1 MASDLVQFAGFELD
15 RGAYQLR
22 RKGRVLRLQRIP
34 FDLLLLLVERPGQL
48 VTRDEIREWIW
59 GKEVFLD
66 SDSSINTAVRKLRR
80 ALHDHPGSPRFIATV
95 PAKGYRFIGELSEPA
110 SQIVLSS
117 DSPSV
122 FPDAESKAG
131 PPRSGSTGE
140 RRRLTVLFCDLMNSP
155 ALTAQGNQEEW
166 WAAIA
171 DRHRA
176 AVQAIERYGG
186 RAGPYR
192 GDGVMAY
199 FGWPEAH
206 DNNAEHAVR
215 AGLAILEAVSVLNQP
230 APARLR
236 IRPRIGIDS
245 GAVLIGPGTGQE
257 ANVFGDTPNIAVH
270 AQAAGAP
277 GTLLITAATLRLVVG
292 LFAVEDHGAKV
303 VNGLERPIHLYRVI
317 KPTSARGRLE
327 AAAAR
332 GLTPFVGREEEL
344 RLLMNRWEWGLEGE
358 GQVALITG
366 EPGIGKSRLM
376 RRFNEQIAGTPHNWV
391 QGVASAFFQFA
402 PFYAIGQLLR
412 ELLASR
418 SAESAGHQL
427 TQLETALASAG
438 LKSAE
443 TVALIAPLLNL
454 SLPAKHQSSQSPEN
468 LRRRLLGTLAAWL
481 LHAAGPNPLVIAI
494 EDLHWADPSTLDLL
508 LLLADQAAT
517 ARLLL
522 LLTARP
528 EFHAQRQSRA
538 HHTQIM
544 LSRLNVRDTRAMVE
558 RVAAQ
563 KPFSEAAIAAVI
575 KRASGVPLFVEEL
588 TRTVLED
595 GDARLTE
602 RAIPATLHD
611 SLMARL
617 DRLGSARELLQLG
630 AVIGS
635 EFSYELLRAV
645 HPDAEDALQCD
656 LHKLTGAELL
666 YSRGLPPNA
675 DYQFKHALIR
685 DAAYE
690 ALLKDRRKEL
700 HLQVARAID
709 ERFLALKKDHPEV
722 LARHWSE
729 AGELELAIAAWNRA
743 GKIAVAR
750 NAFHEALESYRQAL
764 ALLELQPESPE
775 RDSREME
782 LRQSIYSMLS
792 ITKGYAAPETIQ
804 AVETST
810 TLAEKVGDLGQ
821 LFNLLTSLGSTHL
834 IAGDY
839 LGSSAILDRALEL
852 TVRHSIPVSLAYLHV
867 LQTIVRYCRGDLEGA
882 EKHFSAWFEL
892 FCQPGA
898 VPSIPIA
905 VNAFAFG
912 GLNAWLRGLADT
924 ARERERQMIATASQG
939 SPFDVAN
946 SKYCGGRLVL
956 NLRDY
961 ARAETLAT
969 SAVELAEKHQFPN
982 PAVRGRGILGLA
994 RAHLRSTAE
1003 GIGLIQQCLAGMRE
1017 IGTRM
1022 AITSTLSDLAEA
1034 QGLEGH
1040 VGEAL
1045 ETIELT
1051 LRGFPV
1057 ERFHR
1062 PETLRLRGELRLKK
1076 GQPHLAEVDFRDAIV
1091 LAQSMSARAWELRSA
1106 MSLARLLRDTGRRE
1120 EACTMLSRIYNWFT
1134 EGFDTP
1140 DLKDAKALLDGLD

>member
-22 RKGRVLRLQRIP
+22 HKGRVLRLQRIP

-48 VTRDEIREWIW
+48 VTRNEIREWIW

-80 ALHDHPGSPRFIATV
+80 TLRDHPGSPRFIATV
-95 PAKGYRFIGELSEPA
+95 PAKGYRFIGEVKEPA

-117 DSPSV
+117 DSPTA
-122 FPDAESKAG
+122 FPDDESKAG
-131 PPRSGSTGE
+131 QLRSGSTGE
-140 RRRLTVLFCDLMNSP
+140 RRRLTVLFCDLTNAA
-155 ALTAQGNQEEW
+155 ALTAEGDQEEW
-166 WAAIA
+166 WTTIA
-171 DRHRA
+171 DHHRA
-176 AVQAIERYGG
+176 AVQAIERCGG
-186 RAGPYR
+186 HAGPYR

-206 DNNAEHAVR
+206 ENNAEHAVR
-215 AGLAILEAVSVLNQP
+215 AGLALLEAVSILNRP
-230 APARLR
+230 VAARLR
-236 IRPRIGIDS
+236 ICPRIGIDS
-245 GAVLIGPGTGQE
+245 GAVVIGPGTGRE
-257 ANVFGDTPNIAVH
+257 ADIFGDTPNIAAH
-270 AQAAGAP
+270 AKAAAAP
-277 GTLLITAATLRLVVG
+277 GTLLITAETHRLVPG
-292 LFAVEDHGAKV
+292 LFAVEDRGTQV
-303 VNGLERPIHLYRVI
+303 LNGLERPIHLYRVI
-317 KPTSARGRLE
+317 KPTSARGRPE
-327 AAAAR
+327 AATAY

-344 RLLMNRWEWGLEGE
+344 CLLMNRWERLLEGE
-358 GQVALITG
+358 GQVVLITG

-376 RRFNEQIAGTPHNWV
+376 RRFNEQIAGTPYNWV
-391 QGVASAFFQFA
+391 QGVASAFFRFA
-402 PFYAIGQLLR
+402 PFYAICQLLR
-412 ELLASR
+412 ELLVSR
-418 SAESAGHQL
+418 AGESAGDQL
-427 TQLETALASAG
+427 TQLETALASTG

-443 TVALIAPLLNL
+443 AVALIAPLLNL
-454 SLPAKHQSSQSPEN
+454 TLPAKHPSSQSPEN
-468 LRRRLLGTLAAWL
+468 LRRRLLTTLAEWL
-481 LHAAGPNPLVIAI
+481 LRAAGPNPLVIAI
-494 EDLHWADPSTLDLL
+494 EDLHWADSSTLDLL

-517 ARLLL
+517 ARLLI

-528 EFHAQRQSRA
+528 EFHAQWQSRA

-544 LSRLNVRDTRAMVE
+544 LNRLNARDTRAMVE

-563 KPFSEAAIAAVI
+563 KSFSEAAMTAVI
-575 KRASGVPLFVEEL
+575 ERTRGVPLFVEEL

-617 DRLGSARELLQLG
+617 DRLGSAKEVLQLG
-630 AVIGS
+630 AVIGN

-645 HPDAEDALQCD
+645 HPDAEETLQCD
-656 LHKLTGAELL
+656 LLKLTGAELL
-666 YSRGLPPNA
+666 YGRGLPPNA
-675 DYQFKHALIR
+675 NYQFKHALIR

-690 ALLKDRRKEL
+690 ALLKDRRKKL
-700 HLQVARAID
+700 HVQIARAID
-709 ERFLALKKDHPEV
+709 ERFPALKEDHPEV
-722 LARHWSE
+722 PARHWTE
-729 AGELELAIAAWNRA
+729 AGELEPAIAAWNRV
-743 GKIAVAR
+743 GKTAIAR

-764 ALLELQPESPE
+764 ALIKLQPESPE
-775 RDSREME
+775 RDLRELE
-782 LRQSIYSMLS
+782 LRQSIYSMLK

-804 AVETST
+804 AVETAIA
-810 TLAEKVGDLGQ
+810 LAEKIGDLGQ

-839 LGSSAILDRALEL
+839 SGSSATLDRALEL
-852 TVRHSIPVSLAYLHV
+852 TGRHCIPVSLAYVHV

-882 EKHFSAWFEL
+882 EKHFRAWFEL
-892 FCQPGA
+892 FSEHGA
-898 VPSIPIA
+898 VPSIAIA

-924 ARERERQMIATASQG
+924 ARERESQMRATASHG
-939 SPFDVAN
+939 SQFDVAN
-946 SKYCGGRLVL
+946 SKYCAGRLEL

-961 ARAETLAT
+961 VRAETLAM

-1003 GIGLIQQCLAGMRE
+1003 GIALIQQCLSGMRE

-1034 QGLEGH
+1034 QGLEGQ

-1045 ETIELT
+1045 ETIEMA

-1057 ERFHR
+1057 ERFHQ
-1062 PETLRLRGELRLKK
+1062 PEALRLRGELRLKK
-1076 GQPHLAEVDFRDAIV
+1076 GQTELAEVDFRDAIV
-1091 LAQSMSARAWELRSA
+1091 LAQSMSARAWELRTT
-1106 MSLARLLRDTGRRE
+1106 MSLARLLRDGARRD
-1120 EACTMLSRIYNWFT
+1120 EARITLVEIYNSFT
-1134 EGFDTP
+1134 EGFDTA
-1140 DLKDAKALLDGLD
+1140 DLKDAKALLDEL